1 MTKSPKIYSYTLLT
15 EKRVVEMSK
24 STLTLDHIQ
33 NDLNQYLRV
42 EHGDDSDSE
51 LDDEDGL
58 EKAEVLAATVKYGRE
73 EYRRSKECFKC
84 GELGHYAREYQ
95 TRDRKNNSKNG
106 NRKNGGKDR
115 GYGRN
120 SGGGRGNRQ
129 FIGKY
134 HDCGKTS
141 HKKENCW
148 STNSEIG
155 AAAVDQEG

>member
-58 EKAEVLAATVKYGRE
+58 EKAEVLAATVKYGR
-73 EYRRSKECFKC
+73 
-84 GELGHYAREYQ
+84 
-95 TRDRKNNSKNG
+95 
-106 NRKNGGKDR
+106 
-115 GYGRN
+115 
-120 SGGGRGNRQ
+120 
-129 FIGKY
+129 
-134 HDCGKTS
+134 
-141 HKKENCW
+141 
-148 STNSEIG
+148 
-155 AAAVDQEG
+155 